1 MSQKI
6 YFKDLDAIRTI
17 AALMVFCS
25 HATKLGSI
33 KISNKYLAN
42 FWTTVFDG
50 GTGVLIFF
58 VLSGFLITY
67 LILSEVKQK
76 GSFNLKNFYLR
87 RILRIWP
94 LYFVLLIFAYFIYLP
109 VLGHF
114 SNINVTGIWSHAGYY
129 FGMLSNFDVLRD
141 PMGDFIPV
149 GITWSV
155 AIEEQFYLVW
165 PLLFFFIPSK
175 RYQYIFY
182 ISLFLSLAF
191 KIYNYDKPAVLYYH
205 SLGVVPYLSIG
216 GLAAYYSINSEKFRS
231 LFKGRNNWF
240 IYVAGFLCLYLYNF
254 MQISPILVTLL
265 QALFFAWVIL
275 DQSHNASSPLKL
287 SRFKV
292 LTKMGKYTYGIYM
305 LHQTVL
311 FSILALLR
319 FFSNYDVTTNVVIN
333 YLIGLPLT
341 LLLAYTS
348 YHLLEKRFL
357 ILKSRLEYIKTSDIE
372 KSNSNDTTPQKQGNS
387 L

>member
-6 YFKDLDAIRTI
+6 YFKDLDALRTI

-25 HATKLGSI
+25 HATKLDTMN
-33 KISNKYLAN
+33 ISNKYWAN
-42 FWTTVFDG
+42 FWTTIFNG

-76 GSFNLKNFYLR
+76 ESFNLKNFYLR

-109 VLGHF
+109 ILGHF
-114 SNINVTGIWSHAGYY
+114 SNINVTEIWSHAGYY
-129 FGMLSNFDVLRD
+129 FGMLSNFDVLRN
-141 PMGDFIPV
+141 PLGDFIPV

-182 ISLFLSLAF
+182 LSLFISLAF
-191 KIYNYDKPAVLYYH
+191 KIYNYDKPDVLYYH

-216 GLAAYYSINSEKFRS
+216 GLAAYYSLNSEKFRN
-231 LFKGRNNWF
+231 LFKGKKNGV
-240 IYVAGFLCLYLYNF
+240 IYVAGFLLLYLFNF
-254 MQISPILVTLL
+254 LQINPIFVTSL

-275 DQSHNASSPLKL
+275 DQSQNALSPLKL
-287 SRFKV
+287 SRFV
-292 LTKMGKYTYGIYM
+292 GLTKMGKYTYGIYM

-311 FSILALLR
+311 FSILALMR
-319 FFSNYDVTTNVVIN
+319 FFGNDDVTATVVIN

-341 LLLAYTS
+341 LLLAFTS

-357 ILKSRLEYIKTSDIE
+357 ILKSKLEYIKTTDVE
-372 KSNSNDTTPQKQGNS
+372 KIRSMKPPQKK
-387 L
+387 

>member
-6 YFKDLDAIRTI
+6 YFKDLDALRTI

-33 KISNKYLAN
+33 KISNQYFAN
-42 FWTTVFDG
+42 FWKTIFNG

-76 GSFNLKNFYLR
+76 GSFSLKNFYFR

-109 VLGHF
+109 ILGRF
-114 SNINVTGIWSHAGYY
+114 SNIDVTGILSHAGYY
-129 FGMLSNFDVLRD
+129 FGMLSNFDVLMNPID
-141 PMGDFIPV
+141 NFIPV

-165 PLLFFFIPSK
+165 PLLFYFIPSK

-182 ISLFLSLAF
+182 LSLFISLAF
-191 KIYNYDKPAVLYYH
+191 KVYNYDKPDVLYFH

-216 GLAAYYSINSEKFRS
+216 GLAAYYSLNSEKFRG
-231 LFKGRNNWF
+231 LFKGRNNWI
-240 IYVAGFLCLYLYNF
+240 IYVAGFLFLYIHNF
-254 MQISPILVTLL
+254 MQVNSILITTL

-275 DQSHNASSPLKL
+275 DQTHNVSSPLKL
-287 SRFKV
+287 SRFNG

-311 FSILALLR
+311 FSILALMR
-319 FFSNYDVTTNVVIN
+319 FFGEFDVTTTVVIN

-341 LLLAYTS
+341 LLLAYAS
-348 YHLLEKRFL
+348 YHFLEKRFL
-357 ILKSRLEYIKTSDIE
+357 ILKARLEYIKTTEVE
-372 KSNSNDTTPQKQGNS
+372 KSENGNIARVMQKNP
-387 L
+387 

>member
-17 AALMVFCS
+17 AAMMVFCT

-33 KISNKYLAN
+33 KNDNQYLRN
-42 FWTTVFDG
+42 LLGTFFDG
-50 GTGVLIFF
+50 ATGVLIFF

-76 GSFNLKNFYLR
+76 GSFDLRNFYLR

-94 LYFVLLIFAYFIYLP
+94 LYFSLLIFAYFIYLP
-109 VLGHF
+109 VLGHY
-114 SNINVTGIWSHAGYY
+114 SNIDVAGIRSHAGYY
-129 FGMLSNFDVLRD
+129 FCMLSNFDLLRSTT
-141 PMGDFIPV
+141 GDFIPV

-165 PLLFFFIPSK
+165 PLLFFFVPVK

-182 ISLFLSLAF
+182 ASLLVSLVF
-191 KIYNYDKPAVLYYH
+191 KIYNYDRHLVLYYH
-205 SLGVVPYLSIG
+205 SLGVVPYLAIG
-216 GLAAYYSINSEKFRS
+216 GLAAYYSLNSERFRNWFS
-231 LFKGRNNWF
+231 NGSKWF
-240 IYVAGFLCLYLYNF
+240 IYAGGFLFLYLRNF
-254 MQISPILVTLL
+254 FDINPIIITLIE
-265 QALFFAWVIL
+265 ALFFAWVIV
-275 DQSHNASSPLKL
+275 DQSHNKQSPIKFSKL
-287 SRFKV
+287 AI
-292 LTKMGKYTYGIYM
+292 LTRWGKYTYGIYM

-311 FSILALLR
+311 FSILALL
-319 FFSNYDVTTNVVIN
+319 NYLGKNDLTTNIAIN

-341 LLLAYTS
+341 LILAYAS

-357 ILKSRLEYIKTSDIE
+357 ILKSRLEYIKT
-372 KSNSNDTTPQKQGNS
+372 TTVENVPEELK
-387 L
+387 LTKD

>member
-6 YFKDLDAIRTI
+6 YFKDLDALRTI

-33 KISNKYLAN
+33 KITNQYLAN
-42 FWTTVFDG
+42 FWSTIFNG

-109 VLGHF
+109 ILGHF
-114 SNINVTGIWSHAGYY
+114 SNIDVTGIWSHAGYY
-129 FGMLSNFDVLRD
+129 FGMLSNFDVLMN
-141 PMGDFIPV
+141 PLGEFIPV

-182 ISLFLSLAF
+182 MSLFISLAF
-191 KIYNYDKPAVLYYH
+191 KVYNYDKPNVLYYH

-216 GLAAYYSINSEKFRS
+216 GLAAYYSLNSEKFRN
-231 LFKGRNNWF
+231 LFKRRNNW
-240 IYVAGFLCLYLYNF
+240 ILYVAGFLFLYLHNF
-254 MQISPILVTLL
+254 IQIHPILVTSL

-275 DQSHNASSPLKL
+275 DQSHNASSQLKL
-287 SRFKV
+287 SRFSG

-311 FSILALLR
+311 FSILALMR
-319 FFSNYDVTTNVVIN
+319 FFGEDDVTTTVGIN

-357 ILKSRLEYIKTSDIE
+357 ILKSKLEYIKTTDIE
-372 KSNSNDTTPQKQGNS
+372 KSEDNNNTTAIQKN